1 MDTNY
6 PNKLDNTLTK
16 RLICKIALS
25 LLTIILLTAP
35 QLYGQN
41 NFTATCYYGIDN
53 SDIYYDYSYS
63 ITKYFTSLEEA
74 MSPANYYDEENNRYA
89 RVVYIKQNSDSYNLN
104 NKIDNIGRIGDQV
117 GNVKKY
123 ILELKT
129 INCSGDAEIVVNDAD
144 VYLNNITANGLVKF
158 KMDWGNPIYICGGNF
173 NGGVEI
179 NGPES
184 SQFIYNVNAYI
195 FGGSFKGTDYAIRTI
210 DNVNLYIENSQRKNG
225 SLVSPTFTA
234 TNGPALINNNSTGM
248 VYIYGGKFTG
258 SNGNSAIISKQNTKV
273 LDSQTGLKLLD
284 ESDVPHE
291 EQYKNN
297 NNYYELCDENNNKLN
312 KVTVAGSYLEF
323 NNNDGSLTFKYG
335 ERLRGWRAWNKLIQ
349 STAREVFDLD
359 YLNNLPPENGI
370 YFDINDIEKENN
382 RDKKNSSGNIEW
394 SWEVVK
400 KVQFDYGYT
409 SNVHPTSCAYWFK
422 DFTSLKTIDL
432 SSIDMSKVTNMTEMF
447 YGCNNLSTI
456 LVSLDW
462 IDWIQ
467 NRTILGDNMFD
478 GCTEIIGDKGTTYN
492 ASNANDISFAI
503 IDSTDN
509 KPGYLT
515 TGKYKLFYKWADVD
529 NKYQKYDPISYE
541 YSSETLNIK
550 NPTRENFDFS
560 HWTCKPAIGGVSTKS
575 TTISIEP
582 FSEGNRIYTM
592 NWTVKTYPVTLPEH
606 MEFVTPSTEGN
617 IFACDSIVT
626 FKAKDGYK
634 VTEGPEITNP
644 KLEKNIISEDAN
656 IKYQYSFTMP
666 SAPGG
671 VKIEATVVEKVQLQ
685 IKPSLSDNDKHIS
698 FPTDW
703 KQFCKKEE
711 TEAILKYRLSDG
723 SGVPTNCNIIIETIE
738 GSVNY
743 ETQNGEV
750 HISTLPT
757 SLGKYNCSAV
767 FVGDEESTTPSDTIK
782 FTLEITAAHGL
793 ILQLYQNVI
802 FVDNS
807 SEKFETYQWYRYG
820 EETDEKLNNG
830 SRQYFTEPTLKGSY
844 WALLN
849 GNIYACPWTTPS
861 TAKIAASIVKTYPNP
876 AISGQPFRLE
886 VSEFNPDTE
895 NRLVIFNSNGVIV
908 AEMILESASVDLSL
922 PQGIYSGAVISNGE
936 KTSFKMMVR

>member
-16 RLICKIALS
+16 RLICKIAFT

-53 SDIYYDYSYS
+53 SDLYYDYSYS
-63 ITKYFTSLEEA
+63 STKNFTSLEEA

-104 NKIDNIGRIGDQV
+104 NKIDNIGSIDNKSD
-117 GNVKKY
+117 NVKKY

-129 INCSGDAEIVVNDAD
+129 INCSDKAEIVVNDAD

-158 KMDWGNPIYICGGNF
+158 KMDWGHPIYICGGNF

-184 SQFIYNVNAYI
+184 SQFIYNVTAYI

-210 DNVNLYIENSQRKNG
+210 DNVTLYIENSQRKNG

-248 VYIYGGKFTG
+248 VYIYGGKFIG

-297 NNYYELCDENNNKLN
+297 NNYYELCDENSNKLT

-349 STAREVFDLD
+349 STAREVFNLD

-370 YFDINDIEKENN
+370 YFDINDIEKEDN
-382 RDKKNSSGNIEW
+382 RDKQNSSGNIEW

-422 DFTSLKTIDL
+422 NFTSLKTIDL
-432 SSIDMSKVTNMTEMF
+432 SSIDMSNVTNMTQMF

-541 YSSETLNIK
+541 YSSETLNIE
-550 NPTRENFDFS
+550 NPTQERKNFDFLY
-560 HWTCKPAIGGVSTKS
+560 WTCKPAIGDVSTQYTS
-575 TTISIEP
+575 ISIEP

-592 NWTVKTYPVTLPEH
+592 NWTVKTYSVSLPKH
-606 MEFVTPSTEGN
+606 MEFVPPSSDN
-617 IFACDSIVT
+617 LFACDSIVT
-626 FKAKDGYK
+626 FKAENGYEVIGSPK
-634 VTEGPEITNP
+634 ISFPEIEVSIQKDN
-644 KLEKNIISEDAN
+644 D
-656 IKYQYSFTMP
+656 QFSFIMP
-666 SAPGG
+666 SASDG

-685 IKPSLSDNDKHIS
+685 IKPLLSDNDKHIS

-703 KQFCKKEE
+703 KKFCKKQE
-711 TEAILKYRLSDG
+711 TEAILTYRLAEG
-723 SGVPTNCNIIIETIE
+723 SGVPKNCNIIIETIE

-743 ETQNGEV
+743 ETQNSEV

-757 SLGKYNCSAV
+757 PPGKYNCSAV

-782 FTLEITAAHGL
+782 FTLEITAARGL

-820 EETDEKLNNG
+820 EETDEKLKNG

-861 TAKIAASIVKTYPNP
+861 TAKIAASTVKTYPNP

-908 AEMILESASVDLSL
+908 AEMILESASVNLSL

>member
-16 RLICKIALS
+16 RLICKIAFT

-35 QLYGQN
+35 QLYGQD

-53 SDIYYDYSYS
+53 SDLYYDYSYS
-63 ITKYFTSLEEA
+63 ITKNFTSLEEA

-104 NKIDNIGRIGDQV
+104 NKIDYIGRIGNQV

-129 INCSGDAEIVVNDAD
+129 INCSDNAEIVVNDAD

-158 KMDWGNPIYICGGNF
+158 KMSQGSPIYICGGNF

-179 NGPES
+179 NGPDES
-184 SQFIYNVNAYI
+184 QWIVNVNAYI
-195 FGGSFKGTDYAIRTI
+195 FGGSFNGTDYAIRTI

-248 VYIYGGKFTG
+248 VYIYGGKFIG
-258 SNGNSAIISKQNTKV
+258 SNENSAIISKQNTKV

-297 NNYYELCDENNNKLN
+297 NNYYELCDENSNKLS

-323 NNNDGSLTFKYG
+323 NNKDGSLTFKYG

-400 KVQFDYGYT
+400 KVQFDNGYT

-432 SSIDMSKVTNMTEMF
+432 SSIDMSNVTNMTEMF
-447 YGCNNLSTI
+447 SGCNNLSTI
-456 LVSLDW
+456 LVSHEW
-462 IDWIQ
+462 KP
-467 NRTILGDNMFD
+467 NPTILGDNMFD

-492 ASNANDISFAI
+492 SSKTDITYAY
-503 IDSTDN
+503 IDGGTEQ
-509 KPGYLT
+509 PGYFT
-515 TGKYKLFYKWADVD
+515 TGEYKLFYKWADED
-529 NKYQKYDPISYE
+529 NEYKKYEPISYK
-541 YSSETLNIK
+541 YSSETLNIE
-550 NPTRENFDFS
+550 NPTRKNFDFLY
-560 HWTCKPAIGGVSTKS
+560 WTCKPAIGGVSTKS
-575 TTISIEP
+575 TSISIEP

-592 NWTVKTYPVTLPEH
+592 NWTVKTYPVTLPKH
-606 MEFVTPSTEGN
+606 MEFVPKRTDN
-617 IFACDSIVT
+617 LFACDSIVT
-626 FKAKDGYK
+626 FKAENGYEVIGSPK
-634 VTEGPEITNP
+634 FSFLEIEVSIQQDN
-644 KLEKNIISEDAN
+644 D
-656 IKYQYSFTMP
+656 QFSFIMP
-666 SAPGG
+666 SAPNG

-685 IKPSLSDNDKHIS
+685 IKPSLSDNDKHIL

-711 TEAILKYRLSDG
+711 TEAILKYSLSDG
-723 SGVPTNCNIIIETIE
+723 SGVPKNCNIIIETIE

-807 SEKFETYQWYRYG
+807 SKKFETYQWYRYG
-820 EETDEKLNNG
+820 EENELNNG

-861 TAKIAASIVKTYPNP
+861 TAKIAASTVKTYPNP

>member
-16 RLICKIALS
+16 RLIFKTALS

-63 ITKYFTSLEEA
+63 ITKNFTSLEEA

-129 INCSGDAEIVVNDAD
+129 INCSDNAEIVVNDAD

-158 KMDWGNPIYICGGNF
+158 KMSQGSPIYICGGNF

-179 NGPES
+179 NGPDES
-184 SQFIYNVNAYI
+184 QWIVNVNAYI
-195 FGGSFKGTDYAIRTI
+195 FGGSFNGTDYAIRTI

-248 VYIYGGKFTG
+248 VYIYGGKFIG

-297 NNYYELCDENNNKLN
+297 NNYYELCDENNNKLS

-349 STAREVFDLD
+349 STAREVFNLD

-432 SSIDMSKVTNMTEMF
+432 SSIDMSNVTDMTKMF
-447 YGCNNLSTI
+447 SGCNNLSTI

-462 IDWIQ
+462 KP
-467 NRTILGDNMFD
+467 NRTILGDNMFY

-492 ASNANDISFAI
+492 SSKTDITYAY
-503 IDSTDN
+503 IDGGTEQ
-509 KPGYLT
+509 PGYFT
-515 TGKYKLFYKWADVD
+515 TGKYKLFYKWADED
-529 NKYQKYDPISYE
+529 NEYKKYEPISYE
-541 YSSETLNIK
+541 YSSETLNIE
-550 NPTRENFDFS
+550 NPTQERKNYDFS
-560 HWTCKPAIGGVSTKS
+560 YWTCKPAIGGVSTPS
-575 TTISIEP
+575 SSISIEP
-582 FSEGNRIYTM
+582 F
-592 NWTVKTYPVTLPEH
+592 
-606 MEFVTPSTEGN
+606 
-617 IFACDSIVT
+617 
-626 FKAKDGYK
+626 
-634 VTEGPEITNP
+634 
-644 KLEKNIISEDAN
+644 
-656 IKYQYSFTMP
+656 
-666 SAPGG
+666 
-671 VKIEATVVEKVQLQ
+671 
-685 IKPSLSDNDKHIS
+685 
-698 FPTDW
+698 
-703 KQFCKKEE
+703 
-711 TEAILKYRLSDG
+711 
-723 SGVPTNCNIIIETIE
+723 
-738 GSVNY
+738 
-743 ETQNGEV
+743 
-750 HISTLPT
+750 
-757 SLGKYNCSAV
+757 
-767 FVGDEESTTPSDTIK
+767 
-782 FTLEITAAHGL
+782 
-793 ILQLYQNVI
+793 
-802 FVDNS
+802 
-807 SEKFETYQWYRYG
+807 
-820 EETDEKLNNG
+820 
-830 SRQYFTEPTLKGSY
+830 
-844 WALLN
+844 
-849 GNIYACPWTTPS
+849 
-861 TAKIAASIVKTYPNP
+861 
-876 AISGQPFRLE
+876 
-886 VSEFNPDTE
+886 
-895 NRLVIFNSNGVIV
+895 
-908 AEMILESASVDLSL
+908 
-922 PQGIYSGAVISNGE
+922 
-936 KTSFKMMVR
+936 